1 MSALPQ
7 FKEKGKCPVLQKNL
21 RLFTGTQQHQQQ
33 VAQRDSNSQI
43 DSECFDPPLVLNQKS
58 ILKQRNLL
66 KSFSKDEINNN
77 TIVSSASTV
86 ETLITP
92 IASDDVG
99 ESCLSDK
106 VQPINEND
114 ALEARIHKWL
124 DVQHIYITDPREK
137 RDQYYQKLK
146 LISCKIS
153 QIQSSIY
160 LLGEDEKTNAT
171 IGENSFISNNFT
183 NLTSLTTSTIP
194 NMATIHDIQM
204 NLSLKKIENS
214 PLLLRRGN
222 KEKKSEQDEQI
233 PVSLQSMKN
242 CFLVKS
248 PTNKKET
255 KKSSL
260 FRASE
265 SNTKQETTIQNIE
278 TVAFT
283 LNELEENEKK
293 NSGSIQE
300 LSELSIDMQDSVTI
314 VSDSIF
320 KLKNL
325 NRMNENQLILD

>member
-1 MSALPQ
+1 MSTLPQ
-7 FKEKGKCPVLQKNL
+7 VKDKAKCPARQKNL
-21 RLFTGTQQHQQQ
+21 RLFTGTKQHQQQ
-33 VAQRDSNSQI
+33 VSQRHQNSQV
-43 DSECFDPPLVLNQKS
+43 DSESFNPPPVLNQKS

-66 KSFSKDEINNN
+66 KSFSKEEIQNNN
-77 TIVSSASTV
+77 IASSVSTV

-92 IASDDVG
+92 IVSDDLG

-106 VQPINEND
+106 VLPINEND

-124 DVQHIYITDPREK
+124 DEQHIYITDPREK

-160 LLGEDEKTNAT
+160 FLGEDEKTNAT
-171 IGENSFISNNFT
+171 TTENSFSSNNLT

-194 NMATIHDIQM
+194 NMATIHDISM

-222 KEKKSEQDEQI
+222 KEQKREQDEQI
-233 PVSLQSMKN
+233 PVSLQSMNN
-242 CFLVKS
+242 CYLVKS
-248 PTNKKET
+248 PNNKKQT
-255 KKSSL
+255 KKSSI

-265 SNTKQETTIQNIE
+265 PNIKKQTTIQNIE

-283 LNELEENEKK
+283 FNELEENEKK
-293 NSGSIQE
+293 DSGSIQE
-300 LSELSIDMQDSVTI
+300 LSQLSIDMQDSVTL

-320 KLKNL
+320 NQKL
-325 NRMNENQLILD
+325 